1 MKKSKKVSK
10 VMKEFKAG
18 KLKSGKSDKKVTNPK
33 QAIAIALSEAGMS
46 KNKKIKAR
54 EGMMIEEA
62 QSPSLMGGLGAAA
75 APEAMG
81 SEGMSSDDRFSEID
95 LDYAE
100 KVARRVPP
108 MKEKSITPKERREKD
123 IAKRAKKKMGGGMMS
138 DGVSRKGMG
147 IEKRMGG
154 GMMSD
159 GIANRGSGIEMKS
172 KGGMVR
178 GQGIAIRGTRF
189 KGIF

>member
-1 MKKSKKVSK
+1 
-10 VMKEFKAG
+10 
-18 KLKSGKSDKKVTNPK
+18 
-33 QAIAIALSEAGMS
+33 
-46 KNKKIKAR
+46 
-54 EGMMIEEA
+54 
-62 QSPSLMGGLGAAA
+62 
-75 APEAMG
+75 
-81 SEGMSSDDRFSEID
+81 
-95 LDYAE
+95 
-100 KVARRVPP
+100 

-178 GQGIAIRGTRF
+178 GQGIAIRGTKF